1 MNIEQIKD
9 NLRETIGLDRLNH
22 SLRVMEEAGKIA
34 ECLGEDSKK
43 AMTAG
48 LLHDCG
54 RFSDKSILLKKV
66 EKFGIIL
73 DEIYTKNANLF
84 HAYLGKEVA
93 KEVYGVEDSDILDA
107 IKYHT
112 TGKADM
118 SMLEKI
124 VYMADYIEPFRHFE
138 GIDEIR
144 SLVYEYKNI
153 DEALLRAIDKTIIFI
168 LERKQIIHQD
178 TIDARNYLLY
188 KKWFV

>member
-1 MNIEQIKD
+1 MMNIEQIKD

-34 ECLGEDSKK
+34 ECLGEDSKR

-54 RFSDKSILLKKV
+54 RFNDKSILLKKV

-144 SLVYEYKNI
+144 SLVYEDKNI
-153 DEALLRAIDKTIIFI
+153 DEALLRAIDNTIIFI
-168 LERKQIIHQD
+168 LERKQIIHED

-188 KKWFV
+188 KK